1 MNTELFI
8 LNGYGQYVWPAFIFT
23 FIICFSLY
31 IKTRK
36 EYRKQEKMFLKEFEQ
51 AKTIKTEI
59 AQIKETRK
67 KALSLFKMY
76 FFAKGAFDG
85 NALNLLSISVIITL
99 ILSEKNGGA

>member
-23 FIICFSLY
+23 FISCFSLY

-67 KALSLFKMY
+67 R
-76 FFAKGAFDG
+76 AFSG
-85 NALNLLSISVIITL
+85 SAI
-99 ILSEKNGGA
+99 

>member
-23 FIICFSLY
+23 FISCFSLY

-59 AQIKETRK
+59 VPIKETRK
-67 KALSLFKMY
+67 KAFS
-76 FFAKGAFDG
+76 G
-85 NALNLLSISVIITL
+85 STI
-99 ILSEKNGGA
+99 

>member
-1 MNTELFI
+1 MNAELFI

-23 FIICFSLY
+23 FISCFSLY

-59 AQIKETRK
+59 VQIKETRK
-67 KALSLFKMY
+67 KSFSGSA
-76 FFAKGAFDG
+76 
-85 NALNLLSISVIITL
+85 I
-99 ILSEKNGGA
+99 

>member
-1 MNTELFI
+1 MNIEIFI

-23 FIICFSLY
+23 FISCFSLY

-59 AQIKETRK
+59 VQIKETRK
-67 KALSLFKMY
+67 KSFSGSA
-76 FFAKGAFDG
+76 
-85 NALNLLSISVIITL
+85 I
-99 ILSEKNGGA
+99 

>member
-23 FIICFSLY
+23 FISCFSLY

-59 AQIKETRK
+59 VQIKETRK
-67 KALSLFKMY
+67 KSFSGSA
-76 FFAKGAFDG
+76 
-85 NALNLLSISVIITL
+85 I
-99 ILSEKNGGA
+99 

>member
-23 FIICFSLY
+23 FISCFSLY

-59 AQIKETRK
+59 VQIKETRK
-67 KALSLFKMY
+67 KVFS
-76 FFAKGAFDG
+76 G
-85 NALNLLSISVIITL
+85 STI
-99 ILSEKNGGA
+99 

>member
-23 FIICFSLY
+23 FISCFSLY

-59 AQIKETRK
+59 IQIKETRK
-67 KALSLFKMY
+67 KAFSGS
-76 FFAKGAFDG
+76 A
-85 NALNLLSISVIITL
+85 I
-99 ILSEKNGGA
+99 